1 MRKELEI
8 KLTNQLSEIDR
19 VNQTLTE
26 FGKRHGLAPEIV
38 HDFSLALEEIFTNI
52 VSYGLRGRPRT

>member
-26 FGKRHGLAPEIV
+26 FGKRYGLAPEIV